1 MSLHE
6 LGIKHHTDKA
16 YDHDFCHTYE
26 KLLVADA
33 KKVWEIGV
41 LDGASLRMW
50 ADYYANA
57 QIIGYDID
65 NKTLQLQFPT
75 NVKVKLLDQGNLEQ
89 LQKLASTDTNLDLI
103 VDDGSHKIDHQI
115 KTFEALFNCLRSG
128 GQYIIEDLHTSTTRW
143 TGYNCVNGKGALQ
156 YLNDIIQNIEPVNYP
171 GQFNTASIIK
181 QIKQIIIVAN
191 CTTKDV
197 RSLTGIITHI

>member
-1 MSLHE
+1 MLHD
-6 LGIKHHTDKA
+6 LGIKYHTDKA
-16 YDHDFCHTYE
+16 YLHNFCNDYE
-26 KLLVADA
+26 KLLRKDV
-33 KKVWEIGV
+33 KTLWEIGI

-50 ADYYANA
+50 SEYYPNA
-57 QIIGYDID
+57 KIIGYDIEDKSSLSFND
-65 NKTLQLQFPT
+65 N
-75 NVKVKLLDQGNLEQ
+75 VSVKLLDQSNKSQ
-89 LQKLASTDTNLDLI
+89 LSELAKQTDIDII

-143 TGYNCVNGKGALQ
+143 TGCNCVNGKGALQ
-156 YLNDIIQNIEPVNYP
+156 YLNDIIQNIEPVDYP
-171 GQFNTASIIK
+171 GQFNTSSIIK